1 MSSIEHLLYPIVGF
15 PKNQGSLEPDVKS
28 QDQDKLLG
36 SSNTKTNSYD
46 LLKLSWNI
54 LPDKAIFIMSILI
67 IQFVSSLSSIGLLTH
82 NKWLIILTPIL
93 KTVLGVFQG
102 IYNDKLMYKFH
113 KHWLTISLD
122 YFNDLSWTKKHT
134 QEDMTDFH
142 RMIHSASGTLFSL
155 VSWGIPSIANGIRSL
170 VVVIYILKTKGYV
183 NLIFVTAIIYYLYF
197 QFIMKKRQDN
207 LTNIRIKMRDLNK
220 IIVSKRKWLLQL
232 FKSNKRNT
240 EDIINLDV
248 VLDSLDQEYYFG
260 WSIIN
265 NGMGLTSCIISF
277 IGLMGISDWDNFL
290 LVKIVFDELRN
301 TIDMFSHFSTNFVS
315 KAKDFDKYLTWYEES
330 GGREL
335 DVQYYDLPK
344 SGLNFDSVNINL
356 DNKFLLEAHGLN
368 IKPNDFILLRGKTGI
383 GKTQLVNCL
392 QGYTPGATLSNTKFQ
407 PKNYSKNWEYLNQN
421 MRETI
426 PTNGLSLREML
437 ENESDTDLI
446 MELIRVVKLDDKIIL
461 NSDINEKMQGYSGG
475 QRMKTSLVFTL
486 LEVIKNRKSILVLD
500 EPEQGLDPFSRLDVI
515 QSVLEFC
522 KTGIKKYIGSINL
535 SVLVIYHGDDT
546 DIIKMNKLF
555 NKIWLFDKKLNKS
568 HVIQTLNIK
577 EFCTDI
583 LKNKQQELDK
593 LSIEIK

>member
-1 MSSIEHLLYPIVGF
+1 
-15 PKNQGSLEPDVKS
+15 
-28 QDQDKLLG
+28 
-36 SSNTKTNSYD
+36 
-46 LLKLSWNI
+46 
-54 LPDKAIFIMSILI
+54 
-67 IQFVSSLSSIGLLTH
+67 
-82 NKWLIILTPIL
+82 
-93 KTVLGVFQG
+93 
-102 IYNDKLMYKFH
+102 
-113 KHWLTISLD
+113 
-122 YFNDLSWTKKHT
+122 
-134 QEDMTDFH
+134 
-142 RMIHSASGTLFSL
+142 
-155 VSWGIPSIANGIRSL
+155 
-170 VVVIYILKTKGYV
+170 
-183 NLIFVTAIIYYLYF
+183 
-197 QFIMKKRQDN
+197 
-207 LTNIRIKMRDLNK
+207 
-220 IIVSKRKWLLQL
+220 
-232 FKSNKRNT
+232 
-240 EDIINLDV
+240 
-248 VLDSLDQEYYFG
+248 
-260 WSIIN
+260 
-265 NGMGLTSCIISF
+265 MGLTSCIISF

-356 DNKFLLEAHGLN
+356 DNKFLLEAHGLS

-568 HVIQTLNIK
+568 YVTQTLNIK
-577 EFCTDI
+577 EFCTNI

-593 LSIEIK
+593 LSIEIQ